1 MARLD
6 QGGDAP
12 AIPTATIATRGG
24 REKPGLGFVEKCM
37 RFAVGGLARIGSIVA
52 LLVAWE
58 AFARSG
64 LINPW
69 LLPPFTKVIAY
80 LASEIWNG
88 DYLYNVGLTTYR
100 MLAGYGIAVIIGV
113 PLGILM
119 ARRSGVRWFFD
130 PLVSIGFPAP
140 KIAFLPVFIL
150 WFGLFDLSK
159 ILMIAFN
166 GIFPIVAA
174 TWAGANQVDKQ
185 LIWSARSLGA
195 SEREVLNQIVLPAAM
210 PQIMTGLQIA
220 LPISM
225 IVALVTEFLM
235 GGNGLGGKMIMAQ
248 RFANS
253 PGVFAGIVAIGIFGF
268 ILIRI
273 MEAIRRR
280 VLRWHHETQAEDA

>member
-1 MARLD
+1 MAQLEDTDDPRT
-6 QGGDAP
+6 
-12 AIPTATIATRGG
+12 IPTGTIETRGG
-24 REKPGLGFVEKCM
+24 REKPGLGFAEKWM
-37 RFAVGGLARIGSIVA
+37 RTAVSGLAKVGSILV
-52 LLVAWE
+52 LLIAWE
-58 AFARSG
+58 AFSRSG
-64 LINPW
+64 LINQW
-69 LLPPFTKVIAY
+69 LLPPFTRVIAY
-80 LASEIWNG
+80 LFDEIWNG
-88 DYLYNVGLTTYR
+88 DYLYNIGLTTYR
-100 MLAGYGIAVIIGV
+100 MLAGYGIAVVIGV

-174 TWAGANQVDKQ
+174 SWAGANQVDKQ
-185 LIWSARSLGA
+185 LVWSARSLGA
-195 SEREVLNQIVLPAAM
+195 SEREVLNEIILPAAM

-235 GGNGLGGKMIMAQ
+235 GGNGLGGQMIMAQ

-268 ILIRI
+268 VLIRI
-273 MEAIRRR
+273 MEMIRRR
-280 VLRWHHETQAEDA
+280 LLRWHHEVDA